1 MTGNH
6 PEHEDFPWVIAVVDH
21 PPRTESAAYARS
33 RDLMRKIV
41 SATGDWI
48 LAGSSYQDHHGGSVW
63 VKDTHGWLCLQ
74 LPLGIEWSAQ
84 FCADPAKVDQLRQYA
99 ARVVAAFPETLPA
112 YRSLGYPD
120 GDRVLATSIKN
131 AAGVADWTDS
141 IFNASMPLPA
151 AAHTG
156 VLPTAAG
163 YHHYP
168 KPIVDI
174 DHFRYADFQLF
185 VKDPAGLPA
194 VVVPVA
200 PRGSGDGRVRLL
212 AAHPRSSYIHKLD
225 APGSPVTPQ
234 AASAR
239 AASRPAP
246 DKAADLKPEVKPEV
260 QPEVQPEA
268 QPEVQVQP
276 DVLPAEDPLAR
287 KAFINQ

>member
-1 MTGNH
+1 MTGTH
-6 PEHEDFPWVIAVVDH
+6 SEHEDFPWVIAVVDH
-21 PPRTESAAYARS
+21 PPRTESAAYVRS
-33 RDLMRKIV
+33 RALMHKIV
-41 SATGDWI
+41 SITSDWI

-63 VKDTHGWLCLQ
+63 VKDKQGWLCMQ

-99 ARVVAAFPETLPA
+99 ARVVAAFPETVPG
-112 YRSLGYPD
+112 YQSLGYPD
-120 GDRVLATSIKN
+120 GDRMLTTSIEN
-131 AAGVADWTDS
+131 AAGVADWADS

-185 VKDPAGLPA
+185 VTDPAGLPA

-212 AAHPRSSYIHKLD
+212 AAHPRSSYIHRL
-225 APGSPVTPQ
+225 AGSGSPVHPATSTAAATRLTPH
-234 AASAR
+234 ADVTEN
-239 AASRPAP
+239 AP
-246 DKAADLKPEVKPEV
+246 DEVTGD
-260 QPEVQPEA
+260 
-268 QPEVQVQP
+268 QP
-276 DVLPAEDPLAR
+276 DILPAEDPLAR
-287 KAFINQ
+287 EAFTNQ